1 MKFSYPSGHRP
12 FDGYTVRRGVGIG
25 GFGEV
30 YFATSDAGKEV
41 ALKRVQRNLEV
52 ELRGVSQCLNL
63 KHPNLL
69 DLYDIRYDDAGH
81 AWVIMEFIHGE
92 SLKDVLDRNPNG
104 LALAEAVRWFE
115 GIAAGL
121 AYLHDHGIVHRDL
134 KPGNIFTD
142 EGVVKIG
149 DYGLS
154 KFISYSRGSG
164 HTESVGTFH
173 YMAPE
178 IGKGNYG
185 RQIDIYALGIVL
197 FELLTGKVPFEGES
211 TQEIIMKHLTAN
223 PDLSGVPATY
233 RGIVAKAL
241 SKDPSDRYDLVSDMC
256 AEVSAVLGSD
266 VSGGAASRSVT
277 SAGSPA
283 PAARQTNQPEQ
294 RQAPIE
300 FVDRTS
306 QTSPRVPEMVFGP
319 VKESMPGNR
328 PPVQNAM
335 GNGARVAT
343 PIPLASFGQNP
354 GRGVNGHPAQGQV
367 YGQMNRPGQF
377 GQAGIA
383 VPARSPLQVDPAR
396 LPFSGVSPGIKTLVI
411 LASLF
416 ILIVVPWP
424 LSAAVLLTGLAV
436 ALWRYGASTSTLATE
451 GESPFRNGRPRTVTE
466 VLNGRI
472 LAKDSRER
480 TTEITGS
487 LLWSAGVAV
496 LASTLLACV
505 LHAMTYGGGH
515 DPYFAPRLT
524 WFIASVTISA
534 WTILGLSKW
543 WEGRDGNQWKRRS
556 IMAVAGIGLGLVS
569 YVIQSVLLVNSVD
582 PPSIQTVAGRFN
594 GETMWLPFVL
604 FFGIAMAAP
613 RWWLQADPT
622 RRTGMAIWLVM
633 FLTLGGAALWA
644 AFPILGPWCWAIPA
658 VTSLSVQAAAPWY
671 NKAQRQAALREI
683 HRS

>member
-12 FDGYTVRRGVGIG
+12 FDGYTIRRGVGIG

-104 LALAEAVRWFE
+104 LSLEEVTRWFE

-197 FELLTGKVPFEGES
+197 FELITGKVPFEGES

-223 PDLSGVPATY
+223 PDLSGVPGAY
-233 RGIVAKAL
+233 RVIVAKAL
-241 SKDPSDRYDLVSDMC
+241 AKDPTDRYELVTEMC
-256 AEVSAVLGSD
+256 AEVRAL
-266 VSGGAASRSVT
+266 
-277 SAGSPA
+277 AGDAPVPPA
-283 PAARQTNQPEQ
+283 GTARQPAQQPPSSQ
-294 RQAPIE
+294 ARQASAPIE
-300 FVDRTS
+300 FVERS
-306 QTSPRVPEMVFGP
+306 QSSRAPEMVFGP
-319 VKESMPGNR
+319 VKDSGGR
-328 PPVQNAM
+328 PPVQGSM
-335 GNGARVAT
+335 NGSRLAT
-343 PIPLASFGQNP
+343 PIPLGSFGQP
-354 GRGVNGHPAQGQV
+354 RPVNGHVAQGQP
-367 YGQMNRPGQF
+367 YTQATRPGQV
-377 GQAGIA
+377 GQ
-383 VPARSPLQVDPAR
+383 VPARSPLGVDPAR

-411 LASLF
+411 LASLL
-416 ILIVVPWP
+416 ILIIVPWP
-424 LSAAVLLTGLAV
+424 LSAAVLLTGLAI
-436 ALWRYGASTSTLATE
+436 ALWRYGASTTTVAAE
-451 GESPFRNGRPRTVTE
+451 GESPFRSARPRTVTE
-466 VLNGRI
+466 VLNSRV
-472 LAKDSRER
+472 LAKDSREK

-487 LLWSAGVAV
+487 LLWSAGVAI
-496 LASTLLACV
+496 LASTLLACM
-505 LHAMTYGGGH
+505 LHAMTFGGVG

-524 WFIASVTISA
+524 WLIASVTISA

-543 WEGRDGNQWKRRS
+543 WEGREGNQWKRRS
-556 IMAVAGIGLGLVS
+556 IMAVAGIGLGLIS
-569 YVIQSVLLVNSVD
+569 YAIQSTLLVTSVD
-582 PPSIQTVAGRFN
+582 PDSIRTIAGRIDADS
-594 GETMWLPFVL
+594 MWLPFVL

-622 RRTGMAIWLVM
+622 RRTGMAIWLVL
-633 FLTLGGAALWA
+633 FLAMGGGLLWA
-644 AFPILGPWCWAIPA
+644 AFPVLGPWCWAIPA
-658 VTSLSVQAAAPWY
+658 VTSLAVQAAAPWY
-671 NKAQRQAALREI
+671 NKAQRQAALREV
-683 HRS
+683 HRT